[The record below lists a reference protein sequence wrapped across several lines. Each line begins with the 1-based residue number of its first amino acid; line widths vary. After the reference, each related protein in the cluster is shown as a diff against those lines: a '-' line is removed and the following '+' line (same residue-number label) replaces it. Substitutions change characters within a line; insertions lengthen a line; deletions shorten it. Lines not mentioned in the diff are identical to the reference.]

1 MPEVGEL
8 AQWAC
13 VAEVTA
19 PKPGNVSVHASF
31 DDLTWKDFIVSA
43 MVIRPV
49 LNRASE
55 LGVGATVLECAR
67 ATKEAVR
74 SNTNLGIVLLLAPLC
89 AAPIVEV
96 SSVLDSLEHSD
107 ADAVYEAIR
116 LAQPGGM
123 GEVDAGDVADAPSI
137 GLVEAMKLAAD
148 RDGVARQYANGFDD
162 VIKVIAPA
170 LVKRYADGESLDHA
184 IVWAHM
190 DQMAREP
197 DSLIRRKC
205 GNDLAAESSR
215 RARAVIDADWPNT
228 LESVELY
235 RELDEWLREDGHR
248 RNPGTSADL
257 VTAGLFVA
265 LRDGAIEWPA
275 LWSGSLQLAGE

>member
-1 MPEVGEL
+1 
-8 AQWAC
+8 
-13 VAEVTA
+13 
-19 PKPGNVSVHASF
+19 
-31 DDLTWKDFIVSA
+31 
-43 MVIRPV
+43 
-49 LNRASE
+49 
-55 LGVGATVLECAR
+55 
-67 ATKEAVR
+67 
-74 SNTNLGIVLLLAPLC
+74 
-89 AAPIVEV
+89 
-96 SSVLDSLEHSD
+96 
-107 ADAVYEAIR
+107 
-116 LAQPGGM
+116 
-123 GEVDAGDVADAPSI
+123 
-137 GLVEAMKLAAD
+137 MKLAAD
-148 RDGVARQYANGFDD
+148 RDAVARQYANGFDD